1 MSQLQ
6 HVIYEASRVLL
17 WPVLIA
23 IIMCLIWVLAECGIL
38 LYELYLR
45 FRYRDLEALE
55 ANALKARKA
64 FADGK
69 PRTAYRYLQ
78 QNAYSVVVVRFL
90 FDLIRNYQTQRLAA
104 KPLKL
109 LQEYE
114 FYTIKRLERTRILV
128 RLGPILGLMG
138 TLIPLSPALVGLAQ
152 GNLTALASNLVTAF
166 SVTVL
171 GLLVGGLAF
180 IVSIVRDRMYSQ
192 DISDMEYLLELLEG
206 QGGRLQAGRR
216 LSKKGEWDE
225 SPDVEYTDI
234 VKKNGDK
241 KGVAAE
247 ADAAALAT
255 AAALAEL
262 EPDEEGEDALTG
274 VIDFVPVA
282 ASIYVRP
289 VDAPD
294 WPAVAGPAGASLTP
308 AAAAPSA
315 TAAPAAPAES
325 VTTAPGQP
333 ARPPAGALPSE
344 QPGAARRK
352 AGPALFDDP
361 EMDWTHDD
369 DPFAD
374 LGPADADAPKGRP
387 ADPPQGR

>member
-23 IIMCLIWVLAECGIL
+23 IVICLIWVLAECGIL

-114 FYTIKRLERTRILV
+114 FYTIRRLERTRILV

-216 LSKKGEWDE
+216 LSKRGEWDE
-225 SPDVEYTDI
+225 TPDVEYTDI
-234 VKKNGDK
+234 IKKNGDK
-241 KGVAAE
+241 KDVAAG
-247 ADAAALAT
+247 ADAAELAN

-262 EPDEEGEDALTG
+262 EPDEEDELTG

-289 VDAPD
+289 IDVPD
-294 WPAVAGPAGASLTP
+294 WPAAAGRAGVSPTP
-308 AAAAPSA
+308 AAAAPFAAAA
-315 TAAPAAPAES
+315 TATPAGS
-325 VTTAPGQP
+325 VTTAPAQ
-333 ARPPAGALPSE
+333 PPAGALPSDK
-344 QPGAARRK
+344 PAAPRRE
-352 AGPALFDDP
+352 AEPAMFDDP

-374 LGPADADAPKGRP
+374 LGPADADAPSGRP
-387 ADPPQGR
+387 ADPPQGH